1 MSLVSQRY
9 FQDRIDQPR
18 ADVGDILRAARRVY
32 IKARDL
38 ENHGYTSGCPRCEH
52 EMKYGKGRT
61 TLPHS
66 ERCRQRIME
75 ELAKTD
81 EGQRRIAEAGA
92 RLDRALVDMGEAIF
106 REEQPAA
113 QGEIAASSSVR
124 AQVDSE
130 SARNPFSVDE
140 PSESVIPDPVVEMP
154 RESVIPDPVVE
165 MPRDIVDDDAAI
177 REAASRELDD
187 AIRAGSSME
196 LDVGCCSD

>member
-1 MSLVSQRY
+1 
-9 FQDRIDQPR
+9 
-18 ADVGDILRAARRVY
+18 
-32 IKARDL
+32 
-38 ENHGYTSGCPRCEH
+38 
-52 EMKYGKGRT
+52 MKYGKGRT

-154 RESVIPDPVVE
+154 R
-165 MPRDIVDDDAAI
+165 DIVDDDAAI

-196 LDVGCCSD
+196 LDVAAIDPVDGASVVARRGGSAATVDSRPKASDSGVCAKPAACGVNRI